1 MFDYFLLEN
10 KKEKKFIDKNLTFK
24 DINRINN
31 YYYKNRDK
39 KKIDYINRQLA
50 LISKKHNIK
59 MLNKEDFQCNISKQ
73 ICYGVTE
80 NGMKIHYDYGHFTI
94 EGAKF
99 FGKKIFE
106 LNWFQ

>member
-1 MFDYFLLEN
+1 
-10 KKEKKFIDKNLTFK
+10 
-24 DINRINN
+24 
-31 YYYKNRDK
+31 
-39 KKIDYINRQLA
+39 
-50 LISKKHNIK
+50 
-59 MLNKEDFQCNISKQ
+59 MLNKEDFQCNISEQ

>member
-1 MFDYFLLEN
+1 
-10 KKEKKFIDKNLTFK
+10 
-24 DINRINN
+24 
-31 YYYKNRDK
+31 
-39 KKIDYINRQLA
+39 
-50 LISKKHNIK
+50 

-80 NGMKIHYDYGHFTI
+80 NGMKIHYDYGHFTM